1 MAIPKKMKYRKYQ
14 RGRTKGRDFKGS
26 KIDFG
31 EWAIKAVSVGYLSE
45 RELEAARRAMTR
57 YMKRGGKVWMRVFPD
72 RPVTA
77 KPLESRMG
85 KGKGDVDHFAAVIRP
100 GRIIFEISGVS
111 SKVAQRA
118 FQLASHKL
126 SVKTKVIER
135 KQV

>member
-14 RGRTKGRDFKGS
+14 RGRTKGRDFRGS
-26 KIDFG
+26 KISFG
-31 EWAIKAVSVGYLSE
+31 EWAIKAVSVGYLAE

-57 YMKRGGKVWMRVFPD
+57 HMKRGGKVWMRVFPD

-85 KGKGDVDHFAAVIRP
+85 KGKGAVDHFAAVVRP

-111 SKVAQRA
+111 PRIAQEA
-118 FQLASHKL
+118 FRLASHKL
-126 SVKTKVIER
+126 SVKTRVIEKEQR
-135 KQV
+135 